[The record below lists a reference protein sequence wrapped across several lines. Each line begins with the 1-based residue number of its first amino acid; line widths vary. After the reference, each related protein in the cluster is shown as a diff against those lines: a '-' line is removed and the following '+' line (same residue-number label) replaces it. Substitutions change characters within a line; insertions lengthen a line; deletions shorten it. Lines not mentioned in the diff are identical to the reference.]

1 MMMMTMKRH
10 MLLRAGIPAVLAAW
24 LAGCFGS
31 SAPSTDDLAAVGE
44 FDPKRY
50 CGLWYEAAR
59 LPHSFERGMTDVSAH
74 YTLRPDGKIAVVNRG
89 IRDGEARE
97 AHGVARTVRGKEGTG
112 ELEVSFF
119 RPFYGKYRI
128 IRLAPD
134 YSTAMVTSGD
144 RSYLWILTRAR
155 HPDPALLAEWVRSAG
170 ALGFEVSKLEYPNA
184 HPSPAERQRR

>member
-1 MMMMTMKRH
+1 MMTRH
-10 MLLRAGIPAVLAAW
+10 ILLQTGIPAVLAAW
-24 LAGCFGS
+24 FAGCFGG
-31 SAPSTDDLAAVGE
+31 SAPSTADLAAVGE

-74 YTLRPDGKIAVVNRG
+74 YTLRSDGTIEVVNRG
-89 IRDGEARE
+89 IRDGKTHE
-97 AHGVARTVRGKEGTG
+97 AHGVARTARGNEGTG

-134 YSTAMVTSGD
+134 YSTAMVTSGN

-155 HPDPALLAEWVRSAG
+155 HPDPALLAEWVKRAG
-170 ALGFEVSKLEYPNA
+170 ELGFEVSKLQYPTLTA
-184 HPSPAERQRR
+184 TR